1 MTDLRALT
9 LKQLRAH
16 EATVRHGSVTAA
28 SRELLVTPPAITAQ
42 LKSLEDLVGSP
53 LYDRTQDGFA
63 PTEIGRIVL
72 QLARD
77 VDRLVGHA
85 GHQIRALRSGAT
97 GSIVFGAVSTAKYIV
112 PAMVARFQAAHPGIS
127 VQLVIGN
134 RDEILRGLER
144 NQFDTLVMGRPPEHM
159 PLEARMLA
167 DHPHVLIA
175 PPSHP
180 LAGRDQLEP
189 DDLCRERFLSREVG
203 SGTRTLMQRFLA
215 RMAQQN
221 PPDVVE
227 MGTNETI
234 KQAVMVGLGIALI
247 SRHTCLAELDSGKL
261 VTLPVTGLPIIR
273 QWYLVRRTDQE
284 PSSATEVFCK
294 FVVQNARY
302 LVPGPP
308 AAVLQPAGQIAG
320 A

>member
-28 SRELLVTPPAITAQ
+28 ARELLVTPPAITAQ
-42 LKSLEDLVGSP
+42 LKSLEDLVGAP
-53 LYDRTQDGFA
+53 LHDRTQDGFA

-77 VDRLVGHA
+77 FDRLA
-85 GHQIRALRSGAT
+85 GQAGQQIRALRAGAT

-134 RDEILRGLER
+134 REEILRGLER
-144 NQFDTLVMGRPPEHM
+144 NQYDVLVMGRPPEHV
-159 PLEARMLA
+159 PLQAQVLA

-175 PPSHP
+175 PPDHA
-180 LAGRDQLEP
+180 LAGRALLQP
-189 DDLCRERFLSREVG
+189 DDLAGERFLSREVG

-215 RMAQQN
+215 RMSQQS

-247 SRHTCLAELDSGKL
+247 SRHTCFAELDAGKL
-261 VTLPVTGLPIIR
+261 VTLPVSGLPIIR

-284 PSSATEVFCK
+284 PSRAADVFSG
-294 FVVQNARY
+294 FVVANAGH
-302 LVPGPP
+302 LVPG
-308 AAVLQPAGQIAG
+308 AAATS
-320 A
+320 